1 MPSIYC
7 DNTEYAPWN
16 QLDRESNEDVGD
28 EVADPGLPHLH
39 DDVVDVSLLDV
50 LVNEW
55 PGKAVQWYRNPGNRT
70 GDWAK
75 HLAHPVVDNESPNW
89 VEITGDGLQD
99 VVTGNGRPDIVV
111 GNKKGGFVFLQTP
124 AS

>member
-1 MPSIYC
+1 M
-7 DNTEYAPWN
+7 TA
-16 QLDRESNEDVGD
+16 
-28 EVADPGLPHLH
+28 VAD
-39 DDVVDVSLLDV
+39 VDGDSPLDV

-55 PGKAVQWYRNPGNRT
+55 PGKAVQWFRNPGNRT

-89 VEITGDGLQD
+89 VDIIGDGLQH

-111 GNKKGGFVFLQTP
+111 ANKKGGFVFLQKP
-124 AS
+124 ASCGEQPRFPWRAP

>member
-1 MPSIYC
+1 M
-7 DNTEYAPWN
+7 TA
-16 QLDRESNEDVGD
+16 
-28 EVADPGLPHLH
+28 VAD
-39 DDVVDVSLLDV
+39 VDGDSLLDV

-55 PGKAVQWYRNPGNRT
+55 PGKAVQWFRNPGNRT

-89 VEITGDGLQD
+89 VDITGDGLQH

-111 GNKKGGFVFLQTP
+111 ANKKGGFVFLQKP
-124 AS
+124 ASCGEQPRFPWRALQDSQADSERSDLWPRETRREG